1 MLSNKKRI
9 RIDYAPLDIA
19 VSVECVTPNSPLTQ
33 VYNAGNGEWE
43 PDREIT
49 PTVIRPVII
58 ASAKDGSWKDRF
70 ANSLLTEMKWY
81 AGKSLITASKDWS
94 GQTSAGESL
103 YRIDESG
110 GNMRGSLTI
119 RKNVSAEV
127 YNLHFEGVITDPRLG
142 VNIPIRT
149 DDVILRST
157 DKSEDAYSVSIGDSQ
172 VIQYNPFKDKLH
184 LYDYKVTHGLIKASD
199 AEKSKATDGNAY
211 LRRIGVEVYRGG
223 KKMTGGYTLELYRVN
238 ASVADKFE
246 KLAALESGSPSTP
259 NEVLEIGADHITLDL
274 RLVEKSDYLI
284 KAVIAGSKAVSPQ
297 VQFSVNRTGQSYDCR
312 PTNGTAINIGDWERH
327 DAAMVDSEG
336 TVVECPANIIR
347 IVWRTDTAYLKGK
360 THNEGGTTAFL
371 LTDTKI
377 GDNYDDSWMDVYT
390 ESEIKPAHR
399 FVSGTGVIYTDE
411 NGDRFII
418 N

>member
-33 VYNAGNGEWE
+33 VWNAENGEWE

-49 PTVIRPVII
+49 PTVIRPVVE
-58 ASAKDGSWKDRF
+58 ASAADGSWKDRY
-70 ANSLLTEMKWY
+70 ANRLLTDMKWY
-81 AGKSLITASKDWS
+81 AGKTPIGSSPDWS
-94 GQTSAGESL
+94 GQTAAGEPL
-103 YRIDESG
+103 YEMDESG

-119 RKNVSAEV
+119 RRNVSAEV
-127 YNLHFEGVITDPRLG
+127 CNLHFEGVITDPRLG
-142 VNIPIRT
+142 MNIPVRT
-149 DDVILRST
+149 DDVILRAT

-172 VIQYNPFKDKLH
+172 VIQYNPFKDRLH
-184 LYDYKVTHGLIKASD
+184 LYNYKVAHGLITKSEAAQKA
-199 AEKSKATDGNAY
+199 ATDGNAY
-211 LRRIGVEVYRGG
+211 LRRIGVEVYRAG

-246 KLAALESGSPSTP
+246 KLAALESGSPGTP
-259 NEVLEIGADHITLDL
+259 NEVLEIGKDHITLDL

-284 KAVIAGSKAVSPQ
+284 RAVIDGSKAVSPQ

-312 PTNGTAINIGDWERH
+312 PTNGTAINIGDRERR

-336 TVVECPANIIR
+336 TVVECPASIIR

-360 THNEGGTTAFL
+360 RHNEGGTTAFL
-371 LTDTKI
+371 LTDTMI
-377 GDNYDDSWMDVYT
+377 GSGYEDSWMDVYT

-399 FVSGTGVIYTDE
+399 FATEGSDYYTDG